1 MTSRTTPLRH
11 AVRAPVGVV
20 LLILAV
26 SLAGCVPADPAAAPT
41 PSFSNEAEA
50 FAAAEA
56 TYREYVKALNA
67 VDLSDPET
75 FEGVY
80 AWTTGEAN
88 AGARE
93 SFTQMHANGWAVSG
107 TTTAARIEATRPT
120 SPRSG
125 LIYIAVCLDVSA
137 VEVTDEGGQS
147 VVQEGRSDQQAMLVA
162 LIPDAKSPTLLLI
175 ADISGREGEP
185 RCGE

>member
-1 MTSRTTPLRH
+1 M
-11 AVRAPVGVV
+11 GVV

-88 AGARE
+88 SGERKTLSQMYADGWVVDGPTEIALIEGLDRSVSDL
-93 SFTQMHANGWAVSG
+93 SFNS
-107 TTTAARIEATRPT
+107 ID
-120 SPRSG
+120 
-125 LIYIAVCLDVSA
+125 IAVCLDVSS
-137 VEVTDEGGQS
+137 VRLMDSEGVS
-147 VVQEGRSDQQAMLVA
+147 VVSDSRPPVQAMTVTLTAVST
-162 LIPDAKSPTLLLI
+162 SPTGLLI
-175 ADISGREGEP
+175 SQIDGREGGPSCES
-185 RCGE
+185 

>member
-80 AWTTGEAN
+80 AWTTGELN
-88 AGARE
+88 ASDRRGLSEYHAEGVVKSGASEVLVTAPIRDD
-93 SFTQMHANGWAVSG
+93 VSAG
-107 TTTAARIEATRPT
+107 VA
-120 SPRSG
+120 
-125 LIYIAVCLDVSA
+125 IAVCLDVSD
-137 VEVTDEGGQS
+137 VELVNSAGESLVDPDRGD
-147 VVQEGRSDQQAMLVA
+147 VQTLEATFSRSST
-162 LIPDAKSPTLLLI
+162 SPTGLLLTGI
-175 ADISGREGEP
+175 GPREGKPEC
-185 RCGE
+185 RR